1 MGSVVCRRPWDCV
14 SDSKTT
20 LGRGGGIWES
30 LGPLARSAK
39 KTSTTYAVQTFDTTL
54 YDQAA
59 RAFVYHSYAL
69 DKKKEHAFQWA
80 ITREAETLE
89 KAARKLAKQVFP
101 HAEDARVASEWL

>member
-1 MGSVVCRRPWDCV
+1 M
-14 SDSKTT
+14 
-20 LGRGGGIWES
+20 
-30 LGPLARSAK
+30 
-39 KTSTTYAVQTFDTTL
+39 QTFDTTL